1 MEWNWEK
8 FWQRASDWAVTHL
21 PLYALAIV
29 LLFVGFW
36 LIKLF
41 NNWLRERFQKR
52 KFNPSL
58 VYFLQNLIVIALQ
71 VMLVISVFNIAGIR
85 LTFMTAI
92 IAGFSVAAGLALS
105 GTLQNFM
112 CGILLLVLRPFRV
125 GDVIVTQGSEGEV
138 KSIQLFY
145 TIILTFDNKT
155 IIIPNGKLSNE
166 VVINLSRQGRRRIDI
181 DLKFPYS
188 KDFNEVKA
196 VLEKTIAENA
206 DILKQPP
213 HKVGVADLE
222 ADKYVCRL
230 ELWINAHDYPK
241 LQLQLFEEILRD
253 LKSKGLV

>member
-29 LLFVGFW
+29 LLLVGLW

-41 NNWLRERFQKR
+41 NKWLKERFHK
-52 KFNPSL
+52 KNFNPSL
-58 VYFLQNLIVIALQ
+58 VYFLQNLIVITLQ

-92 IAGFSVAAGLALS
+92 VAGLSVAAGLALS

-112 CGILLLVLRPFRV
+112 GGILLLVLRPFKV
-125 GDVIVTQGSEGEV
+125 GDIIVTQGSEGEV

-155 IIIPNGKLSNE
+155 IIVPNGKLSNE
-166 VVINLSRQGRRRIDI
+166 VVVNLRRQGRRRIDI

-188 KDFNEVKA
+188 KDFTQVKEA
-196 VLEKTIAENA
+196 LEKTIAENA

-213 HKVGVADLE
+213 HKVGIAGLE
-222 ADKYVCRL
+222 ADKYICRI
-230 ELWINAHDYPK
+230 ELWINTRDYPA
-241 LQLQLFEEILRD
+241 LQLRLFEQILRE
-253 LKSKGLV
+253 LKSKELV